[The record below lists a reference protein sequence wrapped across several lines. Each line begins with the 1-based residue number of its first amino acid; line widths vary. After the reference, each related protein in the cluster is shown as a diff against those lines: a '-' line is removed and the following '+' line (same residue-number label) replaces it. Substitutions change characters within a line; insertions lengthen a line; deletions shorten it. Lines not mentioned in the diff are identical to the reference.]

1 MDRGLVRPHPGVR
14 GHEPAPDALD
24 ACLQV
29 EESAFEMNE
38 SILER
43 LLTVDDVDAI
53 HTNCAGLSV

>member
-1 MDRGLVRPHPGVR
+1 MKSVE
-14 GHEPAPDALD
+14 GHKRVPNVHDAL
-24 ACLQV
+24 LQV
-29 EESAFEMNE
+29 EDSAFEMNE